1 MSLIRIVSPI
11 LPIIIVYRSDEHQN
25 LRHFNSDN
33 YIFSFSAMYV
43 FLLETDLHKESSSHS
58 TMIKGIELTI
68 RTGIKQEK

>member
-1 MSLIRIVSPI
+1 
-11 LPIIIVYRSDEHQN
+11 
-25 LRHFNSDN
+25 
-33 YIFSFSAMYV
+33 MYV